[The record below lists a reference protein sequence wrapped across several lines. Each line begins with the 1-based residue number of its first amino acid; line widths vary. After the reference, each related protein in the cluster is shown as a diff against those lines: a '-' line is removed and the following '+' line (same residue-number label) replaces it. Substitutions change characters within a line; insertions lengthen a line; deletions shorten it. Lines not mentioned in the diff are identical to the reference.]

1 MSVNYKK
8 PLILIIILLLA
19 LAAGNLSYPGPLNNG
34 IDFLNSRLRS
44 FDFAQGFGGQAKFSL
59 PHFWNIPFR
68 LGLDLQGGTHLLY
81 QADLSGIDNVDRK
94 NALEGLRDV
103 IERRVN
109 LFGVSEPVIQIEEQS
124 QRLIVELAGIKDV
137 KEAINMI
144 GQTPFLEFRE
154 QRPEEEVN
162 RIIEKQKELEGKTF
176 EEIQTIPDWQLAFEN
191 PFASTQLTG
200 RYLKKA
206 ELNFDQ
212 TTNKPIISLQ
222 FDDEGAKI
230 FEEITARNI
239 GKRLAI
245 YLDGLSIIDSDGDNK
260 ITQNDLYAPVV
271 QDKITGGKAVITG
284 DTDVNK
290 AREIVKRL
298 TSGALPVPISLV
310 SQETIGPSLGQD
322 SLNKSLKAGLIGFIL
337 VIIFMIIF
345 YRLPGVLASL
355 ALIVYIALNLSLF
368 KLIPVTL
375 TLAGIAGFVL
385 SMGMAVD
392 ANILIFSRIREELKQ
407 GKGFLI
413 SLEDGFRRAW
423 PSVRDG
429 NFTIILVA
437 LILFSLGTSF
447 VKGFALTLIIGNLIG
462 MFSAIFITNNLLR
475 CFAGSKFEKLSWLWR

>member
-19 LAAGNLSYPGPLNNG
+19 FVAGNLSYPGPLNNG
-34 IDFLNSRLRS
+34 IDFLNLKIK
-44 FDFAQGFGGQAKFSL
+44 DLAENPKLGFLGKVQVK
-59 PHFWNIPFR
+59 HFFEIPFR
-68 LGLDLQGGTHLLY
+68 LGLDLQGGTHLIY
-81 QADLSGIDNVDRK
+81 QADLSGIDNADRK
-94 NALEGLRDV
+94 NALDGLRDV

-124 QRLIVELAGIKDV
+124 QRLIVELAGVKDV

-144 GQTPFLEFRE
+144 GQTPFLEFKE
-154 QRPEEEVN
+154 QRPQEEID
-162 RIIEKQKELEGKTF
+162 RIIAKQKEIEGKTY
-176 EEIQTIPDWQLAFEN
+176 EEIQIISDWQVAFED
-191 PFASTQLTG
+191 PFVSTQLTG

-206 ELNFDQ
+206 ELAFEP
-212 TTNKPIISLQ
+212 TTNKPMVTIQ
-222 FDDEGAKI
+222 FDDEGASF
-230 FEEITARNI
+230 FEELTTNNV
-239 GKRLAI
+239 GKPLAI
-245 YLDGLSIIDSDGDNK
+245 YIDNSL
-260 ITQNDLYAPVV
+260 ISSPTV
-271 QDKITGGKAVITG
+271 QEAISGGRAQISGTFTV
-284 DTDVNK
+284 DD
-290 AREIVKRL
+290 ARQLVRNL
-298 TSGALPVPISLV
+298 NSGALPVPISLV

-322 SLNKSLKAGLIGFIL
+322 SLNKSLKAGMIGFIL

-345 YRLPGVLASL
+345 YRLPGILASL
-355 ALIVYIALNLSLF
+355 ALIIYIALNLSLF

-375 TLAGIAGFVL
+375 TLAGIAGFIL

-407 GKGFLI
+407 GKDFLI
-413 SLEDGFRRAW
+413 SLEDGFKRAW

-475 CFAGSKFEKLSWLWR
+475 CFAGTKFEKLSWLWR

>member
-1 MSVNYKK
+1 MTKRKSFLV
-8 PLILIIILLLA
+8 LIIILLLA
-19 LAAGNLSYPGPLNNG
+19 FIAGNLSYPGPLNNG
-34 IDFLNSRLRS
+34 IDFLNSKIKALS
-44 FDFAQGFGGQAKFSL
+44 ENTKLGFLGKVQIK
-59 PHFWNIPFR
+59 HFFEIPFR
-68 LGLDLQGGTHLLY
+68 LGLDLQGGTHLIY
-81 QADLSGIDNVDRK
+81 QADLSSIDNADRK
-94 NALEGLRDV
+94 NALEGLRDI

-124 QRLIVELAGIKDV
+124 QRLIVELAGVKDI

-154 QRPEEEVN
+154 QKSEEEVN
-162 RIIEKQKELEGKTF
+162 KIIEKQKELEGKTF
-176 EEIQTIPDWQLAFEN
+176 EEVQTIPDWQIALED
-191 PFASTQLTG
+191 PFAPTQLTG

-206 ELNFDQ
+206 ELAFEP
-212 TTNKPIISLQ
+212 TTNKPMVTIQ
-222 FDDEGAKI
+222 FDDEGASL
-230 FEEITARNI
+230 FEELTTNNV
-239 GKRLAI
+239 GKPLAI
-245 YLDGLSIIDSDGDNK
+245 YIDNSL
-260 ITQNDLYAPVV
+260 ISSPTV
-271 QDKITGGKAVITG
+271 QEPISGGRAQISGTFTV
-284 DTDVNK
+284 DD
-290 AREIVKRL
+290 ARQLVRNL
-298 TSGALPVPISLV
+298 NSGALPVPISLV

-322 SLNKSLKAGLIGFIL
+322 SLNKSLKAGMIGFIL
-337 VIIFMIIF
+337 VIIFMVIF

-355 ALIVYIALNLSLF
+355 ALIIYIALNLSLF

-375 TLAGIAGFVL
+375 TLAGIAGFIL

-413 SLEDGFRRAW
+413 SLEDGFKRAW

-475 CFAGSKFEKLSWLWR
+475 CFAGTKFEKLSWLWR

>member
-1 MSVNYKK
+1 MTKRKSFLV
-8 PLILIIILLLA
+8 LAVIFLLA
-19 LAAGNLSYPGPLNNG
+19 LIAGALTYPKPLNSG
-34 IDFLNSRLRS
+34 VDFLN
-44 FDFAQGFGGQAKFSL
+44 AKIKEVL
-59 PHFWNIPFR
+59 PEKFRFTLPLIKEIPFR

-81 QADLSGIDNVDRK
+81 QADLGGIAAEDRK
-94 NALEGLRDV
+94 NALNGLRDV

-109 LFGVSEPVIQIEEQS
+109 LFGVSEPVVQIEEQS

-154 QRPEEEVN
+154 QRPQEEVD
-162 RIIEKQKELEGKTF
+162 RIIEKQKELEGKSF
-176 EEIQTIPDWQLAFEN
+176 EEAQKIPDWQVAFEELFI
-191 PFASTQLTG
+191 PTQLTG

-212 TTNKPIISLQ
+212 TTNKPIINLQ

-284 DTDVNK
+284 DTDINK
-290 AREIVKRL
+290 AKEIVKRL
-298 TSGALPVPISLV
+298 TSGALPVPINLV

-322 SLNKSLKAGLIGFIL
+322 SLNKSLKAGIIGFIL
-337 VIIFMIIF
+337 VIIFMVIF
-345 YRLPGVLASL
+345 YRLPGALASL
-355 ALIVYIALNLSLF
+355 ALIIYIALNLSLF

-375 TLAGIAGFVL
+375 TLAGIAGFIL
-385 SMGMAVD
+385 SIGMAVD

-437 LILFSLGTSF
+437 LILFGLGTSF
-447 VKGFALTLIIGNLIG
+447 IKGFALTLIIGNLIG

-475 CFAGSKFEKLSWLWR
+475 CFAGTKFEKLSWLWR